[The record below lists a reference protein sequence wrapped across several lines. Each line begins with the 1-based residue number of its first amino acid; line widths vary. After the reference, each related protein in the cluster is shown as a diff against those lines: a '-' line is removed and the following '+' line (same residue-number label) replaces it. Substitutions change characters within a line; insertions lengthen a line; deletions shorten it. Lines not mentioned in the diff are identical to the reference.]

1 MKQFFIT
8 ATDTDAGKTFVS
20 CALIKALIETS
31 TKTTRQSSVQALI
44 RPETGDKN
52 ICATKPTKVAAFKPI
67 AAGCELVDGQ
77 LINEDAKLLSEFSN
91 CGQSITDINPI
102 AYAEPIAPHIAAKK
116 QNQQIN
122 VADINHHYQ
131 AVKSLN
137 ADVTLVE
144 GAGGWRIPLGPSS
157 LAPLSAEA
165 MSLNINTANST
176 SNNKSNSPNDKLT
189 VDTQKPAYQFL
200 SDFVKGA
207 ELEVILI
214 VNMKL
219 GCLNHALL
227 TYETIIADGLKC
239 IAWIANCAA
248 SEPMNNL
255 AENIAELELLLPMPK
270 IAQFD
275 YFNDV
280 DSEGNEISFHEK
292 INLAAQQIN
301 LAPLVK

>member
-1 MKQFFIT
+1 MREFFIT

-20 CALIKALIETS
+20 CALIKALT
-31 TKTTRQSSVQALI
+31 QASI
-44 RPETGDKN
+44 QFVAGDKN
-52 ICATKPTKVAAFKPI
+52 ICATKPTKVAAFKPV

-77 LINEDAKLLSEFSN
+77 LINEDAKLLSEFAN
-91 CGQSITDINPI
+91 CQQSITDINPI
-102 AYAEPIAPHIAAKK
+102 AFAEPIAPHIAAKK
-116 QNQQIN
+116 HNQQIN
-122 VADINHHYQ
+122 IADIHHHYL

-144 GAGGWRIPLGPSS
+144 GAGGWRLPLGPSS
-157 LAPLSAEA
+157 LFPFSAEA
-165 MSLNINTANST
+165 MSLNINTANS
-176 SNNKSNSPNDKLT
+176 
-189 VDTQKPAYQFL
+189 QKPAYQFL
-200 SDFVKGA
+200 SDFVKAA

-227 TYETIIADGLKC
+227 TYETIKTDGLHC

-248 SEPMNNL
+248 SERMDNL
-255 AENIAELELLLPMPK
+255 TENITELEQLLPMPK

-280 DSEGNEISFHEK
+280 DSQGNKLSFHEK

-301 LAPLVK
+301 LVPLLK

>member
-20 CALIKALIETS
+20 CALIKALTQAP
-31 TKTTRQSSVQALI
+31 TKTNCQVSTQFVA
-44 RPETGDKN
+44 GDTN
-52 ICATKPTKVAAFKPI
+52 VCVNKPSKVAAFKPV
-67 AAGCELVDGQ
+67 AAGCELVEGQ
-77 LINEDAKLLSEFSN
+77 LINEDAKLLSEFAN
-91 CGQSITDINPI
+91 CGQSIIDINPI
-102 AYAEPIAPHIAAKK
+102 AFAEPIAPHIAAKK
-116 QNQQIN
+116 QNQKIN
-122 VADINHHYQ
+122 VADINHHYL

-144 GAGGWRIPLGPSS
+144 GAGGWRLPLGPSS
-157 LAPLSAEA
+157 LAPLSAES
-165 MSLNINTANST
+165 MSLNINTAIST
-176 SNNKSNSPNDKLT
+176 SNNKSNSPNNTLT
-189 VDTQKPAYQFL
+189 ADGQKPAYQFL
-200 SDFVKGA
+200 SDFVKAA

-227 TYETIIADGLKC
+227 TYETIKADGLHC

-248 SEPMNNL
+248 SEPMDNL
-255 AENIAELELLLPMPK
+255 AENVTELEQLLPMPK

-280 DSEGNEISFHEK
+280 DSQGNEISFDEK
-292 INLAAQQIN
+292 INLAARKIN
-301 LAPLVK
+301 LAPLLK